1 MNRAP
6 DPFRD
11 CYNYFQKIIPR
22 TRNSQTLRSTRTTYA
37 VRKSTPPK
45 KESGNLDVTHRSRTN
60 TDGTGSIG
68 SNRAAAPTK
77 RRVEFGPRFTFNDSH
92 QNEMDWDDFDLERG
106 GSKTI
111 VTRFSDGMPT
121 TADIVIV
128 VDYKYFG
135 VKGRWPF
142 RFVGV
147 HMDNW
152 RWSKQPIG
160 DVASMLDRIV
170 EESLK
175 KHEELRQLR
184 ERYIGKKL
192 DHNWRGLHGPRPS
205 LWAKLDVWSV
215 LWSVWEHE
223 SRITSCGESGLS

>member
-1 MNRAP
+1 MPSARAHRQKKKARTWTLP
-6 DPFRD
+6 TVLGLILTGLGPLEVIELRPQLNTTPGDLLATNQPFTAP
-11 CYNYFQKIIPR
+11 FE
-22 TRNSQTLRSTRTTYA
+22 
-37 VRKSTPPK
+37 V
-45 KESGNLDVTHRSRTN
+45 TN
-60 TDGTGSIG
+60 TGYLSLHVEHVTVILH
-68 SNRAAAPTK
+68 K
-77 RRVEFGPRFTFNDSH
+77 VEFGPRFTFNDSH

-184 ERYIGKKL
+184 ERYK
-192 DHNWRGLHGPRPS
+192 
-205 LWAKLDVWSV
+205 
-215 LWSVWEHE
+215 
-223 SRITSCGESGLS
+223 